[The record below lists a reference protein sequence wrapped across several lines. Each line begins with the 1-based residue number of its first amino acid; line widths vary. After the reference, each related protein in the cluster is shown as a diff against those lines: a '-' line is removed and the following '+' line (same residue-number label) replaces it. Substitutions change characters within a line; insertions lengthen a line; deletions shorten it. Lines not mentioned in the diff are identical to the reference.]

1 MDVSAPKDRRRQA
14 KVERILAAT
23 RAIAVEEGVGAV
35 SIKRVADAA
44 DYTPGALYRYFPSKD
59 ALLSAVVVQ
68 LIDELATALR
78 NFDESLVGESGL
90 TRVVGQA
97 LRYRAHAAEHPHAF
111 ALLSQ
116 LVAEPREVIGG
127 EDEVQPIIEGM
138 LSALTPVANALGVAA
153 GEGALDRGEVESR
166 TQVLF
171 ASLQGCLL
179 LRKQERRSAGRIDTA
194 ALATLALRTLLVGW
208 GAAPSSVDVAIER
221 AERLHASCLEAAP

>member
-1 MDVSAPKDRRRQA
+1 MEAAAPKSRRRQA
-14 KVERILAAT
+14 NVERILEAT

-59 ALLSAVVVQ
+59 ALLSAVVVE
-68 LIDELATALR
+68 LIGELATELR
-78 NFDESLVGESGL
+78 TFDESLADESGL

-116 LVAEPREVIGG
+116 LVAEPREVIGD
-127 EDEVQPIIEGM
+127 EDEARPIIDGM
-138 LSALTPVANALGVAA
+138 LSALAPVADALGAA
-153 GEGALDRGEVESR
+153 ASEGALGRGEVEAR
-166 TQVLF
+166 TQLLF

-221 AERLHASCLEAAP
+221 AERLHASFLELTP